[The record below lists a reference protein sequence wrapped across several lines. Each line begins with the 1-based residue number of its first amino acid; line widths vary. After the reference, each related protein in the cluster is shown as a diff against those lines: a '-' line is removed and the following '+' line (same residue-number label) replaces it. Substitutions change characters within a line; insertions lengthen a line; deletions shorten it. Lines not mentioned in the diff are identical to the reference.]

1 MAIGHCVINT
11 AAIRRGSRLKHASAR
26 CMASRPPAI
35 DGTRNDISSAPRQF
49 VQSEHIS
56 LVVTNRS
63 IPRCADFSRKC
74 CSLAGVRSKASMV
87 PGTKPRRT
95 RASCNANVTAPVS
108 QPAFST
114 LRSERSNRDCSK
126 IARRP
131 CGRASLS
138 HDAGRTL
145 VHEGHRLW
153 TLHVTSLQ
161 PIDPKACRRNQLV
174 NRPVE
179 MTAAADSFPDW
190 CQRVLPT

>member
-1 MAIGHCVINT
+1 MTSNQIC
-11 AAIRRGSRLKHASAR
+11 RGDWNSYQYRGNSTWEQMKDAVRDAWIAS
-26 CMASRPPAI
+26 PAI
-35 DGTRNDISSAPRQF
+35 VRHTHDSSSAGLW
-49 VQSEHIS
+49 ETT
-56 LVVTNRS
+56 VVTNRS